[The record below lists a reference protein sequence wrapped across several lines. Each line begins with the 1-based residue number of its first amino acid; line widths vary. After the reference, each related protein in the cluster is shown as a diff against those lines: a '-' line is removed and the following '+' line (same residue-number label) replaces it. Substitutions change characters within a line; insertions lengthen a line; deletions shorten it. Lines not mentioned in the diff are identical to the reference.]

1 MVFAP
6 TVVGSAAPFAVDL
19 TGFGLIACT
28 HAKLLQS
35 PPGNPFRQPHFFL
48 LSAHTSRLAVS

>member
-6 TVVGSAAPFAVDL
+6 TVVGSAALFAVDL
-19 TGFGLIACT
+19 TGFGLIVCT
-28 HAKLLQS
+28 HAKLLHL
-35 PPGNPFRQPHFFL
+35 PLGNPFRQPHFFL